1 MSENCVEILGKQARQ
16 AEKFLNT
23 VSQNLKNDALLSIAD
38 ALVKN
43 TEFILS
49 ENKKDVENAQAN
61 GISKAMCDRLTLTSE
76 RIKGIADGVKKVA
89 DLPDPI
95 GGADFM
101 TKRPNGLVIAKRRV
115 PLGVV
120 GVIYEARPN
129 VTVDTAVL
137 CLKSSNAVILRGGKE
152 AVNSNLALA
161 KIMQDA
167 ISPLGFPDGTI
178 SLVPDT
184 SRDSANAMMT
194 ANEYIDVLIPRGGAS
209 LINAVVKNAT
219 VPVIQT
225 GVGNC
230 HAYVDDECDF
240 DMAVDIIVNA
250 KTSRPSVCN
259 ALETVLIN
267 KNIDKS
273 FYKKLEDALRAK
285 NVEIR
290 GCDECLKVFE
300 TAKKATE
307 DDYKYEFLDYIIA
320 VKIVD
325 GMDEAL
331 AHIDKYGTK
340 HSEVIITENYE
351 KANKFLDSADAAAV
365 YVNASTRFTDGGEFG
380 LGAEIGISTQKMHA
394 RGPMGLNELTSY
406 KYVVYGN
413 GQIR

>member
-1 MSENCVEILGKQARQ
+1 MSENCVEILGKKARQ

-61 GISKAMCDRLTLTSE
+61 GISKAMCDRLALTSE

>member
-1 MSENCVEILGKQARQ
+1 MSENCVEILGKKARQ

-61 GISKAMCDRLTLTSE
+61 GISKAMCDRLALTSE

-240 DMAVDIIVNA
+240 NMAVDIIVNA

-325 GMDEAL
+325 GMNEAL

>member
-1 MSENCVEILGKQARQ
+1 MSENCVEILGKKARQ

-61 GISKAMCDRLTLTSE
+61 GISKAMCDRLALTSE

-184 SRDSANAMMT
+184 LRDSANAMMT

-413 GQIR
+413 GQVR

>member
-1 MSENCVEILGKQARQ
+1 MSGNCVEILGKKARQ

-61 GISKAMCDRLTLTSE
+61 GISKAMCDRLALTSE

-129 VTVDTAVL
+129 VTVDTAAL

-413 GQIR
+413 GQVR

>member
-1 MSENCVEILGKQARQ
+1 MSENYVEILGKKARQ

-61 GISKAMCDRLTLTSE
+61 GISKAMCDRLALTSE

-167 ISPLGFPDGTI
+167 IAPLGFPDGTI
-178 SLVPDT
+178 SLVSDT
-184 SRDSANAMMT
+184 SRDSATAMMT

-325 GMDEAL
+325 GMDGAL

-340 HSEVIITENYE
+340 HSEVIITENYQN
-351 KANKFLDSADAAAV
+351 ANKFLDSVDAAAV

-413 GQIR
+413 GQVR

>member
-1 MSENCVEILGKQARQ
+1 MSENCVEILGKKARQ

-43 TEFILS
+43 TEFVLS

-61 GISKAMCDRLTLTSE
+61 GISKAMCDRLALTSE
-76 RIKGIADGVKKVA
+76 HIKGIADGVKKVA

>member
-1 MSENCVEILGKQARQ
+1 MSENCVEILGKKARQ

-61 GISKAMCDRLTLTSE
+61 GISKAMCDRLALTSE

-209 LINAVVKNAT
+209 LINAVVTNAT

-413 GQIR
+413 GQVR

>member
-1 MSENCVEILGKQARQ
+1 MSGNCVEILGKKARQ

-61 GISKAMCDRLTLTSE
+61 GISKAMCDRLALTSE

-406 KYVVYGN
+406 KYIVYGT
-413 GQIR
+413 GQVR

>member
-1 MSENCVEILGKQARQ
+1 MSENCVEILGKKARQ

-61 GISKAMCDRLTLTSE
+61 GISKAMCDRLALTSE

-325 GMDEAL
+325 GMGEAL

-413 GQIR
+413 GQVR

>member
-1 MSENCVEILGKQARQ
+1 MSENCVEILGKKARQ

-43 TEFILS
+43 TEFVLS

-61 GISKAMCDRLTLTSE
+61 GISKAMCDRLALTSE

-394 RGPMGLNELTSY
+394 RGPMGLNEMTSY

>member
-1 MSENCVEILGKQARQ
+1 MSENCVEILGKKARQ

-43 TEFILS
+43 TEFVLS

-61 GISKAMCDRLTLTSE
+61 GISKAMCDRLALTSE

-406 KYVVYGN
+406 KYVVYGS

>member
-1 MSENCVEILGKQARQ
+1 MSENCVEILGKKARQ

-43 TEFILS
+43 TEFVLS

-61 GISKAMCDRLTLTSE
+61 GISKAMCDRLALTSE

-209 LINAVVKNAT
+209 LINAVVKTAT

>member
-1 MSENCVEILGKQARQ
+1 MSENCVEILGKKARQ

-61 GISKAMCDRLTLTSE
+61 GISKAMCDRLALTSE

-300 TAKKATE
+300 TSKKATE

>member
-1 MSENCVEILGKQARQ
+1 MSENCVEILGKKARQ

-61 GISKAMCDRLTLTSE
+61 GISKAMCDRLALTSE

-285 NVEIR
+285 NVESR

-413 GQIR
+413 GQVR

>member
-1 MSENCVEILGKQARQ
+1 MSENCVEILGKKARQ

-61 GISKAMCDRLTLTSE
+61 GISKAMCDRLALTSE

-250 KTSRPSVCN
+250 KTSRQC
-259 ALETVLIN
+259 
-267 KNIDKS
+267 
-273 FYKKLEDALRAK
+273 
-285 NVEIR
+285 
-290 GCDECLKVFE
+290 
-300 TAKKATE
+300 ATRS
-307 DDYKYEFLDYIIA
+307 K
-320 VKIVD
+320 
-325 GMDEAL
+325 
-331 AHIDKYGTK
+331 
-340 HSEVIITENYE
+340 
-351 KANKFLDSADAAAV
+351 
-365 YVNASTRFTDGGEFG
+365 RC
-380 LGAEIGISTQKMHA
+380 
-394 RGPMGLNELTSY
+394 
-406 KYVVYGN
+406 
-413 GQIR
+413 

>member
-1 MSENCVEILGKQARQ
+1 MSGNCVEILGKKARQ

-61 GISKAMCDRLTLTSE
+61 GISKAMCDRLALTSE

-413 GQIR
+413 GQVR

>member
-1 MSENCVEILGKQARQ
+1 MSGNCVEILGKKARQ

-61 GISKAMCDRLTLTSE
+61 GISKAMCDRLALTSE

-331 AHIDKYGTK
+331 VHIDKYGTK

>member
-1 MSENCVEILGKQARQ
+1 MSGNCVEILGKKARQ

-61 GISKAMCDRLTLTSE
+61 GISKAMCDRLALTEE

-129 VTVDTAVL
+129 VTVDTAAL

-167 ISPLGFPDGTI
+167 IAPLGFPDGTI
-178 SLVPDT
+178 SLVSDT
-184 SRDSANAMMT
+184 SRDSATAMMT

-209 LINAVVKNAT
+209 LINAVVKTAT

-230 HAYVDDECDF
+230 HAYVDAECDF

-273 FYKKLEDALRAK
+273 FYKKLEDALCAK

-290 GCDECLKVFE
+290 GCDECLKVFK

-325 GMDEAL
+325 GMDGAL

-340 HSEVIITENYE
+340 HSEVIITENYQN
-351 KANKFLDSADAAAV
+351 ANKFLDSVDAAAV

-413 GQIR
+413 GQVR

>member
-1 MSENCVEILGKQARQ
+1 MSENCVEILGKKARQ

-43 TEFILS
+43 TEFILF

-61 GISKAMCDRLTLTSE
+61 GISKAMCDRLALTSE

-413 GQIR
+413 GQVR

>member
-209 LINAVVKNAT
+209 LINAVVKNVT

>member
-1 MSENCVEILGKQARQ
+1 MSENCVEILGKKARQ

-43 TEFILS
+43 TEFVLY

-61 GISKAMCDRLTLTSE
+61 GISKAMCDRLALTSE

>member
-1 MSENCVEILGKQARQ
+1 MSENCVEILGKKARQ

-43 TEFILS
+43 TEFVLS

-61 GISKAMCDRLTLTSE
+61 GISKAMCDRLALTSE

-152 AVNSNLALA
+152 AVNSNLALT

>member
-1 MSENCVEILGKQARQ
+1 MSENCVEILGKKARQ

-43 TEFILS
+43 TEFVLS

-61 GISKAMCDRLTLTSE
+61 GISKAMCDRLALTSE

-307 DDYKYEFLDYIIA
+307 YDYKYEFLDYIIA